1 MLAKII
7 RTSLLFCVI
16 VNNISHFSQTELLF
30 ILTSK
35 TPFMVFRRIFLISS
49 EDMVIENFSET
60 SS

>member
-7 RTSLLFCVI
+7 RTSLLFYII